1 MAFTESDTWALFASL
16 FFIATDY
23 LTGIIKAIMQNNL
36 SSRKMREGLGHKFA
50 YLVLITI
57 AYAIDTVNTHVSLG
71 LPINVFI
78 ATVGG
83 VCLIELTSILEN
95 VCEINPELKDKP
107 FMKIFTTDSDSA
119 SDHRE

>member
-1 MAFTESDTWALFASL
+1 MAFTESDMWALFASL

-23 LTGIIKAIMQNNL
+23 LTGIVKAVMQNNL

-78 ATVGG
+78 ITVGG

-95 VCEINPELKDKP
+95 VCEINPELKNKP